1 MEYQVYKYRW
11 AVVALFWTVIFA
23 YGANWFA
30 LSPML
35 TTFEHNFSVPN
46 WEAHLLISLIGIFV
60 VFFAWPAGT
69 LIDKKGPKL
78 SITIGALFMALGFG
92 IRPWLLDSFTNL
104 LLSSVIAGIGLA
116 WILVALGPQ
125 MLRWFP
131 KKQASLAV
139 GIGASGL
146 FIGFGT
152 GSLAMPIINSATSQT
167 NGFSGFLVFGIIS
180 VIAFI
185 LWILLAK
192 DSPKTPPEERVKVEP
207 MKFAAGMKQVFSS
220 KNAYFYPI
228 VGFFIVGI
236 TLVISAF
243 IHTPLGK
250 GGLGYSG
257 ADLAQKG
264 GYIAGLLLYGC
275 AIGAFIAPFIMKK
288 IGLKKIT
295 LGAISGAI
303 ILWLV
308 IFGLFLM
315 NGNDITSLN
324 WILIAGIAFLFGV
337 CFQASWPL
345 ALFCQETEDG
355 VTGAN
360 VGISASLYIS
370 VSNIGAAVLPVIF
383 PILFTTSLANFIAI
397 FAGLVVCLLIWAIVK
412 RK

>member
-35 TTFEHNFSVPN
+35 KTFEEQFAVPA
-46 WEAHLLISLIGIFV
+46 WEGHLLISLIGIFV

-92 IRPWLLDSFTNL
+92 IRPWLLDSFASL

-116 WILVALGPQ
+116 WILVAMGPQ

-131 KKQASLAV
+131 KKQASLPV
-139 GIGASGL
+139 GIAASGL

-152 GSLAMPIINSATSQT
+152 GSLLMPIINAATSQT
-167 NGFSGFLVFGIIS
+167 NGQTGFLIFG
-180 VIAFI
+180 VIAILSFI
-185 LWILLAK
+185 LWVILAK
-192 DSPKTPPEERVKVEP
+192 DSPKTPPEEQIKVEP
-207 MKFAAGMKQVFSS
+207 MKFVAGMKKVFTS
-220 KNAYFYPI
+220 KNAFLYPI
-228 VGFFIVGI
+228 VGFLIVGI
-236 TLVISAF
+236 TLVISSF
-243 IHTPLGK
+243 IHSL
-250 GGLGYSG
+250 YSTT
-257 ADLAQKG
+257 AVIKEQG

-275 AIGAFIAPFIMKK
+275 AIGAFTAPFIMKK

-295 LGAISGAI
+295 LAAVSGAI
-303 ILWLV
+303 VLWLV
-308 IFGLFLM
+308 LFGLFAM
-315 NGNDITSLN
+315 NSYDVTSIS
-324 WILIAGIAFLFGV
+324 WIVTALVAFLFGV

-345 ALFCQETEDG
+345 ALYSQETEDG

-383 PILFTTSLANFIAI
+383 PILFVTSLANFIAI

>member
-35 TTFEHNFSVPN
+35 TTFEHNFNVPN

-69 LIDKKGPKL
+69 LIDKKGPKI

-104 LLSSVIAGIGLA
+104 LLSSIIAGIGLA
-116 WILVALGPQ
+116 WILVAMGPQ

-131 KKQASLAV
+131 KKQASLPV
-139 GIGASGL
+139 GIAASGL

-152 GSLAMPIINSATSQT
+152 GSLSMPIINAATSQT
-167 NGFSGFLVFGIIS
+167 NGYTGFLIFGIIA
-180 VIAFI
+180 ILALI
-185 LWILLAK
+185 LWIILAK
-192 DSPKTPPEERVKVEP
+192 DSPKTPPEERMKVET
-207 MKFAAGMKQVFSS
+207 MKFSAGMKKVFTS
-220 KNAYFYPI
+220 KNAFLYPI
-228 VGFFIVGI
+228 IGFLIVGI
-236 TLVISAF
+236 TLVISSF
-243 IHTPLGK
+243 IHSL
-250 GGLGYSG
+250 YSST
-257 ADLAQKG
+257 AVIKEQG

-275 AIGAFIAPFIMKK
+275 AIGAFTAPFIMKK

-295 LGAISGAI
+295 LAAVSGAVV
-303 ILWLV
+303 LWLV
-308 IFGLFLM
+308 LFGLFAM
-315 NGNDITSLN
+315 NNYDVTSVS
-324 WILIAGIAFLFGV
+324 WILIALIAFLFGV

-345 ALFCQETEDG
+345 ALYSQETEDG
-355 VTGAN
+355 VTEAN

-370 VSNIGAAVLPVIF
+370 VSNIGAAVLPVVF
-383 PILFTTSLANFIAI
+383 PLVFITSLANFVAI
-397 FAGLVVCLLIWAIVK
+397 FAGLFICLLIWVNVK